1 MGDETVRIRRLENG
15 DYMLSLNNKYL
26 DVNEITI
33 REGYNSDGVPGAFMM
48 AAALMC
54 SVASCEYELDTRK
67 KCAQYLSIEASATA
81 RKGADSRK
89 RGVYKSMDVTVR
101 VDVPEEHTA
110 AFEGVIK
117 EHEDNGCTVTRSLN
131 SGFKVS
137 INIERV

>member
-1 MGDETVRIRRLENG
+1 MVDESVRIRRLENG
-15 DYMLSLNNKYL
+15 DYRLALNNKYL
-26 DVNEITI
+26 DVNEITVK
-33 REGYNSDGVPGAFMM
+33 EGYNSDGVPGAFMM

-54 SVASCEYELDTRK
+54 TVASCEYELDARRK
-67 KCAQYLSIEASATA
+67 GAKYRGIEASATA

-101 VDVPEEHTA
+101 ANVPNEYLAE
-110 AFEGVIK
+110 FEGVVK
-117 EHEDNGCTVTRSLN
+117 EHVDNGCTVTRSYN

>member
-1 MGDETVRIRRLENG
+1 MGVETVRIKRLENG
-15 DYMLSLNNKYL
+15 DYVLSLNNKYL
-26 DVNEITI
+26 DVNEVTV

-54 SVASCEYELDTRK
+54 SVASCEYELDARK
-67 KCAQYLSIEASATA
+67 KGAQYRGIEASATM

-89 RGVYKSMDVTVR
+89 RGVYKSMDITVQ
-101 VDVPEEHTA
+101 VNVPEEHLA
-110 AFEGVIK
+110 AFEGVVK
-117 EHEDNGCTVTRSLN
+117 EHDDNGCTVTRSLN

>member
-1 MGDETVRIRRLENG
+1 MVDEPVRIKRLENG
-15 DYMLSLNNKYL
+15 DYRLSLNNKYL
-26 DVNEITI
+26 DVNEITVK
-33 REGYNSDGVPGAFMM
+33 EGYNSDGVLGAFMM

-54 SVASCEYELDTRK
+54 SVASCEYELDARRK
-67 KCAQYLSIEASATA
+67 GAKYKAIEASATA

-101 VDVPEEHTA
+101 ANVPSEYLTE
-110 AFEGVIK
+110 FEGVVK
-117 EHEDNGCTVTRSLN
+117 EHMDNGCTVTRSFN

>member
-1 MGDETVRIRRLENG
+1 MGVETVRIKRLENG

-26 DVNEITI
+26 DVNEVTV

-54 SVASCEYELDTRK
+54 SVASCEYELDARRK
-67 KCAQYLSIEASATA
+67 GALYRGIEAFATA

-89 RGVYKSMDVTVR
+89 RGVYKSMDLTVR
-101 VDVPEEHTA
+101 VDVPEEHLA
-110 AFEGVIK
+110 EFEGVVK
-117 EHEDNGCTVTRSLN
+117 EHDDNGCTVTRSFN

-137 INIERV
+137 INIEKV